1 MDLRATTPQ
10 LDLSNAQWP
19 IYNYHFSLPPAKFV
33 HNEDVDIHGLTR
45 IGKAINSIVCD
56 GCIVSGSTVT
66 DSILFNK
73 VFVHSYATVHNC
85 ILLSDV
91 DIGEHCRIRNAIIDK
106 HNMIPRGTII
116 GYDRAED
123 EKRYFVVD
131 LGVDEFGKPKWLTVI
146 PKERHSLQVV
156 HPSADLSQLDAEP
169 ETADKAPG
177 ADKA

>member
-1 MDLRATTPQ
+1 M
-10 LDLSNAQWP
+10 
-19 IYNYHFSLPPAKFV
+19 
-33 HNEDVDIHGLTR
+33 
-45 IGKAINSIVCD
+45 
-56 GCIVSGSTVT
+56 T

-116 GYDRAED
+116 GYDKADD

-131 LGVDEFGKPKWLTVI
+131 LGVDEQGNPKWLTVI

-156 HPSADLSQLDAEP
+156 HPSADIARLDAEP
-169 ETADKAPG
+169 EKDEKADG
-177 ADKA
+177 ASPAKK